1 MKKSVKVMIDQVL
14 SEGDLL
20 AQQQA
25 DFYENYIVKAN
36 DVLYGLL
43 ADLMRYSDQVLRVR
57 QRIAIFISRERLLL
71 CLIWVQEKVHQRLLF
86 RE

>member
-1 MKKSVKVMIDQVL
+1 MKKNGKLAVEQVL

-25 DFYENYIVKAN
+25 DFYDNYIVKAN

-43 ADLMRYSDQVLRVR
+43 ADLMQYSD
-57 QRIAIFISRERLLL
+57 
-71 CLIWVQEKVHQRLLF
+71 
-86 RE
+86 